1 MQQSYPSRN
10 EVYTYKIY
18 LKNRSPHLE
27 PSYLPFLSYS
37 VGSLNEQKGEAQRSG
52 KEKKRSSYTPVHD
65 SPYRNTHVMKQTG
78 PGHSGSSVLR
88 SNSLSGD
95 PARDHSPPRVP
106 AAGRCHTCRR
116 SECLPAL
123 EASTPRLPLQL
134 IGPVFD
140 HSPVKGKRIYHL
152 NCTLLQIFLSKGK
165 PRNWEA
171 QLKTNQGGA
180 FPSGRKQP
188 SQFVVKNSR

>member
-116 SECLPAL
+116 SECLPGSWSQHATP
-123 EASTPRLPLQL
+123 STAVNRTCFWSLPSKRETDLPLELYTVTNFSVQGKTSQL
-134 IGPVFD
+134 GSSI
-140 HSPVKGKRIYHL
+140 
-152 NCTLLQIFLSKGK
+152 
-165 PRNWEA
+165 
-171 QLKTNQGGA
+171 
-180 FPSGRKQP
+180 
-188 SQFVVKNSR
+188 KN